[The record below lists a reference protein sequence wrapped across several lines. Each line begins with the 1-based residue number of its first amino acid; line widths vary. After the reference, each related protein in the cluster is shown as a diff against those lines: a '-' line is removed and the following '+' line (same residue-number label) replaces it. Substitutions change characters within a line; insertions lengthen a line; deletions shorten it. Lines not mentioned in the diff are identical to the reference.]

1 MGAFDRAAAAR
12 AKMAQVQREMSE
24 RRALRDRNFRQKR
37 EQSLDSFKKQG
48 PVMAQVAKHMG
59 ELGRRR
65 QQAGGWATEKTE
77 RDKEYV
83 MEGFGFEDDDRAKD
97 PYDFRGAVPQRP
109 SGQDTVDE
117 EDGGSPLA
125 RSTQQHSQPPTPPPS
140 APEPPPAAPAPAPA
154 APPRAARRPERRDL
168 DDEDDF
174 SNQSSWMQNQ

>member
-37 EQSLDSFKKQG
+37 EQSQEAFKKQG

-65 QQAGGWATEKTE
+65 AQAGGWATEKTE
-77 RDKEYV
+77 RDKDFV
-83 MEGFGFEDDDRAKD
+83 LGFGFEDEDPSKD
-97 PYDFRGAVPQRP
+97 PYNFRPTVQSRP
-109 SGQDTVDE
+109 AGTDTPPGGIGTLEDE
-117 EDGGSPLA
+117 EGPLRQA
-125 RSTQQHSQPPTPPPS
+125 PPPTAPP
-140 APEPPPAAPAPAPA
+140 APEPPPAPAPPT
-154 APPRAARRPERRDL
+154 PPRGARRPVAQREVL

-174 SNQSSWMQNQ
+174 SNQSSWMRNQ